1 MSILVTGNTY
11 TANDQVTSTNL
22 NESVNNATFAS
33 GAVDNIS
40 TQISSGSIIVKDGGV
55 SPAKISA
62 GGPSWNSGGTVTAT
76 AFSGPLTGDVT
87 GNVNG
92 TSTNVTGTVAIANG
106 GTAATT
112 ASAARTSLGIL
123 GSNLNSNLSAS
134 AGVTQAGSSGSDLV
148 FNTSNAPTVTL
159 TAGTWLLIG
168 SVAAR
173 TSDVA
178 DAISAQFWNNT
189 DSVAFGGGAAQFV
202 ETDLPRTDLG
212 CVGVTTVTA
221 SKVIYFKVF
230 RTSASTLDV
239 GSSTPSGP
247 SGFIQ
252 AIRLTN

>member
-33 GAVDNIS
+33 GAVDNVS

-134 AGVTQAGSSGSDLV
+134 AGVTQTGSSGSDLV
-148 FNTSNAPTVTL
+148 FDTSNAPTVTL
-159 TAGTWLLIG
+159 TSGTWLLIG

-189 DSVAFGGGAAQFV
+189 DSAAFGGGAAQFV

-230 RTSASTLDV
+230 RTNASTLDV